1 LQAARQRTDPVGELA
16 KLRALGLGPRATE
29 VLYWVMQGKT
39 NEEIAIILQV
49 SPRTVEK
56 HLEHILVQLG
66 VENRTAAA
74 LAAAAVSSRSVRT

>member
-1 LQAARQRTDPVGELA
+1 
-16 KLRALGLGPRATE
+16 
-29 VLYWVMQGKT
+29 MQGKT

-56 HLEHILVQLG
+56 HLEHILAQLG

-74 LAAAAVSSRSVRT
+74 LAAAAVSSRSPAPDDLRDGHILEAIRAKARS

>member
-1 LQAARQRTDPVGELA
+1 
-16 KLRALGLGPRATE
+16 
-29 VLYWVMQGKT
+29 MQGKT